1 MRKFLSINIFIQ
13 ILWWV
18 VPVQALPPNFDK
30 KGAISSLQ
38 GELARASEAADS
50 MVILSNLFDLC
61 PRQHRDSIGMMVYR
75 TALATGNSD
84 YGLDALRN
92 LGNVHHRN
100 DSLLEMDIRRA
111 MNFEPSEDRDE
122 TVAFLRMFRNMAKV
136 RYTPEEEKEREFYRI
151 LRKLN
156 DAGSQDLYERIVL
169 LHALCLYIADGS
181 QGQLLS
187 KYLDRLGALIEEL
200 RPEAYSLRNC
210 YYVQA
215 ALAYANNREYEKAIE
230 NDRKLLSVIDAL
242 EEGQIGRNRIYRDYD
257 GNRYIL
263 YTRLLSY
270 YPLLVPEEVEKYYAE
285 AMKLVEEDELARSTN
300 AISGCPQIYYAMYK
314 HDYAKALELLEKYRD
329 MPYNAPKKELL
340 LKYTIECAEHLGE
353 KDILLAASREYNQIL
368 QEIINQRSREKY
380 KELQM
385 VYDINGMKEAHAEQA
400 RIMARNS
407 LVWALVAAGI
417 LLLLLVVV
425 VVFWRHARRLG
436 KSLGESNQALRKE
449 SESLKES
456 QSQLVKARDDARNA
470 SRMKSDFIKNISSEI
485 TVPLHAINE
494 YTNLIVD
501 CSEAGYKPY
510 LKHFAELVEL
520 NSELLTTLVNDV
532 LNLSEIE
539 SKSLIVNRTKENL
552 ENLLELAADSMRHRL
567 NEGVRLHVDKR
578 GDEVNIQTDSRR
590 LVQIL
595 VQLLSNAAKATHEG
609 CITVSYELDRQ
620 ENKVVVYVTDEG
632 CGIASENSE
641 RIFERFVKLD
651 RTSQGAGIG
660 LTIARHLA
668 RLLGGTLVLDTS
680 YTGGGA
686 RFRLV
691 LPIE

>member
-1 MRKFLSINIFIQ
+1 M
-13 ILWWV
+13 
-18 VPVQALPPNFDK
+18 
-30 KGAISSLQ
+30 
-38 GELARASEAADS
+38 
-50 MVILSNLFDLC
+50 
-61 PRQHRDSIGMMVYR
+61 
-75 TALATGNSD
+75 
-84 YGLDALRN
+84 
-92 LGNVHHRN
+92 
-100 DSLLEMDIRRA
+100 
-111 MNFEPSEDRDE
+111 
-122 TVAFLRMFRNMAKV
+122 
-136 RYTPEEEKEREFYRI
+136 
-151 LRKLN
+151 
-156 DAGSQDLYERIVL
+156 
-169 LHALCLYIADGS
+169 
-181 QGQLLS
+181 
-187 KYLDRLGALIEEL
+187 
-200 RPEAYSLRNC
+200 
-210 YYVQA
+210 
-215 ALAYANNREYEKAIE
+215 
-230 NDRKLLSVIDAL
+230 IDAL